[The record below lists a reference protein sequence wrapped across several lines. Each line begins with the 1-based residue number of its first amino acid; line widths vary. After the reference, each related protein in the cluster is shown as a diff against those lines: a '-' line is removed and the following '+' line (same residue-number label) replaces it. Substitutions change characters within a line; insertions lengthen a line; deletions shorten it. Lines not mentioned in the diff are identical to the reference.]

1 MSKFRP
7 IHAAVVSCAFAAFV
21 PLAMAAQQ
29 EGELAVAPNVF
40 ASCQY
45 RFMAIFPTTPMAQ
58 DITYT
63 NGGRTV
69 PARQFY
75 VEQGTNRYSV
85 TIADFTNVGPAIDE
99 EIVETAANSI
109 RLQGEVKFQFP
120 EDYTPGLPGRQLN
133 VFDANG
139 HQHRASIYMWDHR
152 LIITES
158 FADPNDFTTIQF
170 EQSVG
175 MLDGAGRDLNNV
187 ANRSR
192 YACDN
197 KQVTVQNAADLVKQ
211 AIDAQGGADA
221 LRRLTG
227 LTVKG
232 DARFWEPGQSLVA
245 GGEPRPLGTANF
257 EVTWDLAKGMA
268 KTTWDRDQQYP
279 PPAVK
284 LNYTETVLP
293 TLGFVTTG
301 ATNQPMSS
309 IRVAAHLRELNRAS
323 PRLLLKA
330 IDNPASMRG
339 VMPQQLGDRYLPT
352 VSLTDGGTNF
362 FILFDPATKLP
373 AAIRTR
379 DDDNIAGDSNYDL
392 VLDGWTAVNGA
403 RVARSLS
410 YRLNNVE
417 VAKMNYS
424 AVTATPNLPA
434 NAFAVPAAVQSAAK
448 PPATSNVPYQ
458 WVLRRLFLTRL
469 TDSDAIIYP
478 DGGGLKLVELAPNV
492 QHVQGGTAN
501 NLIVAMKDYLIVFDA
516 PYGELQSRWV
526 IDAAKAKYPGKPI
539 KYLVL
544 THHHMDHTG
553 GMRTYVA
560 EGATLLVPSQSLEYF
575 EKAIRNPHTVVPDE
589 LTKNPKPLKIY
600 GIFENQTIKDDTA
613 EVRLLNFATG
623 GEAAERPQGP
633 HVDGMLIGHIVDSKL
648 IYVTDL
654 ISPRGAAIPRSPE
667 TIAVGATMREFD
679 VENDVTIVG
688 GHGGTIKAAE
698 IAAAL
703 AEEKP

>member
-1 MSKFRP
+1 MSKFRL
-7 IHAAVVSCAFAAFV
+7 IHAAVLSCAAAAV
-21 PLAMAAQQ
+21 MPIAMAAQQ
-29 EGELAVAPNVF
+29 EGELAIAPNVF

-45 RFMAIFPTTPMAQ
+45 RFMAIFPTTPSAR

-63 NGGRTV
+63 NGGMTV

-75 VEQGTNRYSV
+75 VEQGENRYSV
-85 TIADFTNVGPAIDE
+85 TIADFTNGGPAIDE
-99 EIVETAANSI
+99 EIVENAATAI
-109 RLQGEVKFQFP
+109 RQQGEVMFQFP
-120 EDYTPGLPGRQLN
+120 EDYTPGIPGRQLN
-133 VFDANG
+133 VLDPNG
-139 HQHRASIYMWDHR
+139 RQHRASIYMVDHR
-152 LIITES
+152 LVITES
-158 FADPNDFTTIQF
+158 YADPNDFTTIQF

-175 MLDGAGRDLNNV
+175 MLDGTGRDLNNV

-197 KQVTVQNAADLVKQ
+197 KQVAVQSAGDLVKQ
-211 AIDAQGGADA
+211 AVDAQGGADA

-257 EVTWDLAKGMA
+257 EITWDLAKGMA
-268 KTTWDRDQQYP
+268 KTIWDRDQQYP

-309 IRVAAHLRELNRAS
+309 IRVAAHLRELERAS

-330 IDNPASMRG
+330 MDNASSVRG
-339 VMPQQLGDRYLPT
+339 VMPQQLGNRYFPA
-352 VSLTDGGTNF
+352 VSLVDRGTTF
-362 FILFDPATKLP
+362 FVLFDPTTKLP

-392 VLDGWTAVNGA
+392 VLDGWTAVGGA

-417 VAKMNYS
+417 VAKMNYTT
-424 AVTATPNLPA
+424 VTATPNLPA
-434 NAFAVPAAVQSAAK
+434 NAFAVPAAAQAAAK

-478 DGGGLKLVELAPNV
+478 DGGGLRLVELAPNV

-560 EGATLLVPSQSLEYF
+560 EGATLIVPVENVEWF
-575 EKAIRNPHTVVPDE
+575 EKAVRTPHTLVPDA
-589 LTKNPKPLKIY
+589 LQKRPQPVKVY
-600 GIFENQTIKDDTA
+600 GVFDNMTIKDETV
-613 EVRLLNFATG
+613 EIQLLHIRSAG
-623 GEAAERPQGP
+623 DGEPRPENP
-633 HVDGMLIGHIVDSKL
+633 HADGMLIGYVVDSKL
-648 IYVTDL
+648 VYVTDM
-654 ISPRGAAIPRSPE
+654 ISPRGVAIERSENTAAIGY
-667 TIAVGATMREFD
+667 ALREFD
-679 VENDVTIVG
+679 VEGDLTIVG

-698 IAAAL
+698 ITAAL
-703 AEEKP
+703 AEEK

>member
-1 MSKFRP
+1 MSKFRL
-7 IHAAVVSCAFAAFV
+7 IHAAVLSCAAAAAM
-21 PLAMAAQQ
+21 PIAMAAQQ
-29 EGELAVAPNVF
+29 EGELAIAPNVF

-45 RFMAIFPTTPMAQ
+45 RFMAIFPTTPSAR

-75 VEQGTNRYSV
+75 VEQGENRYSV
-85 TIADFTNVGPAIDE
+85 TIADFTNGGPAIDE
-99 EIVETAANSI
+99 EIVENAATAI
-109 RLQGEVKFQFP
+109 RQQGEVMFQFP
-120 EDYTPGLPGRQLN
+120 EDYTPGIPGRQLN
-133 VFDANG
+133 VLDPNG
-139 HQHRASIYMWDHR
+139 RQHRASIYMVDHR
-152 LIITES
+152 LVITES
-158 FADPNDFTTIQF
+158 YADPNDFTTIQF

-175 MLDGAGRDLNNV
+175 MLDGNGRDLNNV

-197 KQVTVQNAADLVKQ
+197 KQVSVQSAGDLVKQ
-211 AIDAQGGADA
+211 AVEAQGGADA

-257 EVTWDLAKGMA
+257 EVTWDLAKGTA
-268 KTTWDRDQQYP
+268 KTIWDRDQQYP

-301 ATNQPMSS
+301 TTSQPMSS
-309 IRVAAHLRELNRAS
+309 IRVATHLRELERAS

-330 IDNPASMRG
+330 MDNAANVRG
-339 VMPQQLGDRYLPT
+339 VMPQQLGNRYFPA
-352 VSLTDGGTNF
+352 VSLMDGGTTF
-362 FILFDPATKLP
+362 TILFDPATRLP

-392 VLDGWTAVNGA
+392 VLDGWTAVGGA

-417 VAKMNYS
+417 VARMNYTT
-424 AVTATPNLPA
+424 VTATPNLPA
-434 NAFAVPAAVQSAAK
+434 NAFAVPAAVQAAAK

-560 EGATLLVPSQSLEYF
+560 EGATLLVPSQSFDYF
-575 EKAIRNPHTVVPDE
+575 EKVLRNPHTVVPDE

-600 GIFENQTIKDDTA
+600 GIFENQTIKDETA

-623 GEAAERPQGP
+623 GEADARPQGP
-633 HVDGMLIGHIVDSKL
+633 HADGMLIGHVVGAKL

-654 ISPRGAAIPRSPE
+654 ISPRGQPIARTPE
-667 TIAVGATMREFD
+667 TVAVGATLREFD
-679 VENDVTIVG
+679 VEDDVTIVG
-688 GHGGTIKAAE
+688 GHGATVKRAE
-698 IAAAL
+698 ITAAL
-703 AEEKP
+703 AEEK

>member
-1 MSKFRP
+1 MPKFRLS
-7 IHAAVVSCAFAAFV
+7 HAVLLSCAVAAVV
-21 PLAMAAQQ
+21 PIAMAA
-29 EGELAVAPNVF
+29 EDEVVIAPNVF

-45 RFMAIFPTTPMAQ
+45 RFMAIFPTTPAAR

-63 NGGRTV
+63 NNGMTV

-75 VEQGTNRYSV
+75 VEQGENRYSV
-85 TIADFTNVGPAIDE
+85 TIADFTKGGPAIDE
-99 EIVETAANSI
+99 EIVENAATAI
-109 RLQGEVKFQFP
+109 RPQGEVKFQFP
-120 EDYTPGLPGRQLN
+120 EDYTPGIPGRQLN
-133 VFDANG
+133 VLDPNG
-139 HQHRASIYMWDHR
+139 RQHRASIYMVDHR
-152 LIITES
+152 LVLTES
-158 FADPNDFTTIQF
+158 YADPNDFTTIQF
-170 EQSVG
+170 EQSIG

-187 ANRSR
+187 ANKSR

-197 KQVTVQNAADLVKQ
+197 KQVAVQTAGDLVKQ
-211 AIDAQGGADA
+211 AVDAQGGADA

-227 LTVKG
+227 LTAKG
-232 DARFWEPGQSLVA
+232 NARFWEPGQSLIA
-245 GGEPRPLGTANF
+245 GGEPRPLGTATF
-257 EVTWDLAKGMA
+257 EVSWDLAKGMA

-279 PPAVK
+279 PPAAK

-301 ATNQPMSS
+301 TTNQPMSG
-309 IRVAAHLRELNRAS
+309 IRVAAHLRELERAS

-330 IDNPASMRG
+330 IDNPANVRG
-339 VMPQQLGDRYLPT
+339 VMPQQIGNRYLPA
-352 VSLTDGGTNF
+352 VSLMDGGTTF
-362 FILFDPATKLP
+362 LILFDPVTKLP

-392 VLDGWTAVNGA
+392 VLGDWTNVGGA

-410 YRLNNVE
+410 YKLNDVE
-417 VAKMNYS
+417 VARMNYS
-424 AVTATPNLPA
+424 TVTSSRNLPA

-448 PPATSNVPYQ
+448 PPATGNVPYQ

-469 TDSDAIIYP
+469 TDSDDIISP
-478 DGGGLKLVELAPNV
+478 DGAGLKLVELAPNV

-553 GMRTYVA
+553 GMRTFVA
-560 EGATLLVPSQSLEYF
+560 EGATLLVPSQSIEYF
-575 EKAIRNPHTVVPDE
+575 EKVIRNPHTIVPDE

-600 GIFENQTIKDDTA
+600 GIFENQTIKDETA

-623 GEAAERPQGP
+623 GEADARPEGP
-633 HVDGMLIGHIVDSKL
+633 HADGMLIGQVVDSKL

-654 ISPRGAAIPRSPE
+654 ISPRGGPIPRSPE
-667 TIAVGATMREFD
+667 TMAVGSTLREFD

-688 GHGGTIKAAE
+688 GHGATVKRADIE
-698 IAAAL
+698 AAL
-703 AEEKP
+703 AE

>member
-1 MSKFRP
+1 MSKFWP
-7 IHAAVVSCAFAAFV
+7 IRAVVLSCAVASTV
-21 PLAMAAQQ
+21 PIAMAAQQ
-29 EGELAVAPNVF
+29 QGELAIAPDVF

-45 RFMAIFPTTPMAQ
+45 RVMAIFPGQPMAR

-85 TIADFTNVGPAIDE
+85 TIADFTNGGPAIDE
-99 EIVETAANSI
+99 EIIENAADAI
-109 RLQGEVKFQFP
+109 RQRGEVKFQFP
-120 EDYTPGLPGRQLN
+120 EDYTPGIPARQLN

-139 HQHRASIYMWDHR
+139 RQHRASIYMADHR
-152 LIITES
+152 LIITETYAEAS
-158 FADPNDFTTIQF
+158 DFAAIQF

-175 MLDGAGRDLNNV
+175 LLDGMGRDMNNV
-187 ANRSR
+187 PNPNR

-197 KQVTVQNAADLVKQ
+197 KPVVTQNTGDLVKQ
-211 AIDAQGGADA
+211 AIEAQGGADA

-245 GGEPRPLGTANF
+245 GGDPRPLGTANF
-257 EVTWDLAKGMA
+257 EITWDLTKGMA

-279 PPAVK
+279 PPAAK

-301 ATNQPMSS
+301 TNNQPMSS
-309 IRVAAHLRELNRAS
+309 IRVAAHLRELERAS

-330 IDNPASMRG
+330 MDGPANVRG
-339 VMPQQLGDRYLPT
+339 LAPQQLGNKYFPA
-352 VSLTDGGTNF
+352 VSMVDGGTTF
-362 FILFDPATKLP
+362 LILFDPTTKWP

-392 VLDGWTAVNGA
+392 VLDGWTAVGGA

-417 VAKMNYS
+417 VAKLNYS

-448 PPATSNVPYQ
+448 APATSNVPYQ

-469 TDSDAIIYP
+469 TDSDNIIYP
-478 DGGGLKLVELAPNV
+478 DGAGLKLVELAPNV

-560 EGATLLVPSQSLEYF
+560 EGATIIVPSEAQEYF
-575 EKAIRNPHTVVPDE
+575 EKVVRAPHTLVPDE
-589 LTKNPKPLKIY
+589 QQKSPRTPVIY
-600 GIFENQTIKDDTA
+600 GVFENVTIKEDTD
-613 EVRLLNFATG
+613 EIRLYNLSAASSATAPRL
-623 GEAAERPQGP
+623 ENAHSE
-633 HVDGMLIGHIVDSKL
+633 GMLIGHVVGPKL
-648 IYVTDL
+648 IYVT
-654 ISPRGAAIPRSPE
+654 
-667 TIAVGATMREFD
+667 
-679 VENDVTIVG
+679 
-688 GHGGTIKAAE
+688 
-698 IAAAL
+698 
-703 AEEKP
+703 